1 MEGPERARTASRG
14 DARAERKGSE
24 RTGRAP
30 PGVGTRGDDASSRRA
45 SSGTARRARV
55 EPPADIPAKRSA
67 GETPELPNPSR
78 DRARA
83 AALTPPPGRVPS
95 PRMTHAAQVLR
106 EAKALMRELSP
117 RNDGDADAD
126 GDVRPRTSRFLQ
138 THADDADA
146 LDVANT
152 GGRWRSLRAPAEA
165 SSRARARLEAEAE
178 DERAFAARRRETS
191 RARVFA
197 AIAAAA
203 PPRGPFAEDDFGAS
217 RLVARTGALRAASAA
232 AAAAAAA
239 ARGWRR
245 PEPPVAL
252 RERLAEALAAKETN
266 GRERPLSAA
275 VTSIEADAKSDAGR
289 TIVARSSSVSSADAK
304 SSAKLAAAN
313 AAREKAAREIAAAE
327 RERAAAARRRV
338 VAEAALVAERDAA
351 AAARARKLARA
362 EAKEAE
368 SCALRAEKAAL
379 DAARRRTHRQKRFAF
394 AAWRSAAADAARARD
409 VAGTRGAVRMLVR
422 KARRALRRWALAAA
436 ATRAREESA
445 AAERAAA
452 MELEMAR
459 VAETWRAS
467 KLVAASVAAWREAA
481 FASGAAAASAARER
495 LAPAEETLDERATIV
510 LPASPPSRVATE
522 TQTDAMTTEARTDA
536 MTTETRTDAMTPSRW
551 GARATAF
558 SWNGEGGAGTA
569 AAAAGGGETR
579 RDATTASS
587 LPEEDEDAEEDA
599 LSHEAEAADAADATR
614 DASEAARDSDDPEG
628 AEELMRRVAAVRET
642 HAELRNERGSP
653 PSPST
658 FAGTRDTHAFA
669 RVSEGTEGTE
679 RGPAATARRPEAS
692 EACEN
697 PWARSPPE
705 RRPETDAARAAHV
718 SLKEKKS
725 ARETAAEA
733 RSAAR
738 AAARDDLR
746 ARAAAAREASA
757 ARAAARAAEEGEIER
772 ALEAARTAE
781 ILATRHA
788 AAAKKAAARRAAV
801 IAAESLALAAAH
813 FDHQLLRRRGLAPW
827 RTYAVYA
834 AGAAAEAATR
844 GWLAPARRA
853 AKAWH
858 ARVRLRLS
866 RRAYA
871 VARLASVRDERAA
884 GDVWFAWRAA
894 AAASVAATRRRAR
907 RAFAALRE
915 TRDRAADDQLTAT
928 ACRDRTARQRGWRAW
943 VEAAGAALA
952 AARARRARDAVA
964 AAERRARAALGA
976 WRAGAR
982 LAAEARRKAEAKD
995 ALFSKVGV
1003 WLEEMRGG
1011 MCALTPG
1018 SEGSESSR
1026 SSPASR
1032 EARRARFYA
1041 ARGARAGA
1049 NAAASSPSP
1058 SRVSPEDEPR
1068 CAQRAPTPS
1077 SSPIRGGTPVRPGA
1091 WREWSPEETPARV
1104 LSMPSPTPKKSPK
1117 KSPKRTYVDSDAR
1130 LLAFLDDGFADEN
1143 DVSSHREG
1151 AFGGGTR
1158 SPADSPGARS
1168 DWLRLDDVTPPDVS
1182 LLLRRERDAIGADAA
1197 RSEARLR
1204 KFRSRALPGEGK
1216 KETPLRRI
1224 TELARPKS
1232 KTPPV
1237 KTKTLNPPRET
1248 DAAPAGYSAATRARL
1263 KRLAAKKRSR

>member
-1 MEGPERARTASRG
+1 MRG
-14 DARAERKGSE
+14 
-24 RTGRAP
+24 
-30 PGVGTRGDDASSRRA
+30 
-45 SSGTARRARV
+45 
-55 EPPADIPAKRSA
+55 
-67 GETPELPNPSR
+67 
-78 DRARA
+78 
-83 AALTPPPGRVPS
+83 
-95 PRMTHAAQVLR
+95 
-106 EAKALMRELSP
+106 
-117 RNDGDADAD
+117 
-126 GDVRPRTSRFLQ
+126 
-138 THADDADA
+138 
-146 LDVANT
+146 
-152 GGRWRSLRAPAEA
+152 
-165 SSRARARLEAEAE
+165 
-178 DERAFAARRRETS
+178 
-191 RARVFA
+191 
-197 AIAAAA
+197 
-203 PPRGPFAEDDFGAS
+203 
-217 RLVARTGALRAASAA
+217 
-232 AAAAAAA
+232 
-239 ARGWRR
+239 
-245 PEPPVAL
+245 
-252 RERLAEALAAKETN
+252 
-266 GRERPLSAA
+266 
-275 VTSIEADAKSDAGR
+275 
-289 TIVARSSSVSSADAK
+289 
-304 SSAKLAAAN
+304 
-313 AAREKAAREIAAAE
+313 
-327 RERAAAARRRV
+327 
-338 VAEAALVAERDAA
+338 ERDA
-351 AAARARKLARA
+351 RG
-362 EAKEAE
+362 
-368 SCALRAEKAAL
+368 
-379 DAARRRTHRQKRFAF
+379 RRG
-394 AAWRSAAADAARARD
+394 
-409 VAGTRGAVRMLVR
+409 VAVRV
-422 KARRALRRWALAAA
+422 
-436 ATRAREESA
+436 
-445 AAERAAA
+445 
-452 MELEMAR
+452 
-459 VAETWRAS
+459 
-467 KLVAASVAAWREAA
+467 
-481 FASGAAAASAARER
+481 
-495 LAPAEETLDERATIV
+495 
-510 LPASPPSRVATE
+510 
-522 TQTDAMTTEARTDA
+522 
-536 MTTETRTDAMTPSRW
+536 
-551 GARATAF
+551 
-558 SWNGEGGAGTA
+558 
-569 AAAAGGGETR
+569 
-579 RDATTASS
+579 
-587 LPEEDEDAEEDA
+587 
-599 LSHEAEAADAADATR
+599 
-614 DASEAARDSDDPEG
+614 
-628 AEELMRRVAAVRET
+628 
-642 HAELRNERGSP
+642 
-653 PSPST
+653 
-658 FAGTRDTHAFA
+658 
-669 RVSEGTEGTE
+669 
-679 RGPAATARRPEAS
+679 
-692 EACEN
+692 
-697 PWARSPPE
+697 
-705 RRPETDAARAAHV
+705 
-718 SLKEKKS
+718 
-725 ARETAAEA
+725 
-733 RSAAR
+733 
-738 AAARDDLR
+738 
-746 ARAAAAREASA
+746 A

-915 TRDRAADDQLTAT
+915 ARDRAADDQLTAT